1 MRDKQIILS
10 QWGAWASE
18 GNSAVDWSPVAA
30 GFKGL
35 TPSTRK
41 TRVQCCD
48 DDGFAIDAA
57 VLRLK
62 KYNPYS
68 YQLIVLHYIKASPLR
83 VMGTKLGISHNEVAK
98 RLQAAEGFIEGVLA
112 VTEVVL
118 ELDKCVQKEIVNR
131 VA

>member
-1 MRDKQIILS
+1 MRNMQMILS
-10 QWGAWASE
+10 QWGAWA
-18 GNSAVDWSPVAA
+18 GDGHSAVDWAPIAA

-35 TPSTRK
+35 APSTRK
-41 TRVQCCD
+41 SRIQCCD

-62 KYNPYS
+62 KHNPYS
-68 YQLIVLHYIKASPLR
+68 YQLIVLHYIKALPLR
-83 VMGTKLGISHNEVAK
+83 PMGIKLGISHNEVAK

-112 VTEVVL
+112 VSDVVL
-118 ELDKCVQKEIVNR
+118 ELDKCAQKEIIDK

>member
-1 MRDKQIILS
+1 MRDMRIILS

-18 GNSAVDWSPVAA
+18 GNSEVDWSSIAA

-35 TPSTRK
+35 IPSTRK
-41 TRVQCCD
+41 SRPQCCD
-48 DDGFAIDAA
+48 DDGIAIDAA

-62 KYNPYS
+62 KHSPYY
-68 YQLIVLHYIKASPLR
+68 YQLIVLHYIKACTLR
-83 VMGTKLGISHNEVAK
+83 AMGIKLGISHNEVAK

-112 VTEVVL
+112 VAGVTL
-118 ELDKCVQKEIVNR
+118 EADKNVQKEIINK

>member
-1 MRDKQIILS
+1 MRDMRIILN

-18 GNSAVDWSPVAA
+18 GNSDVDWEPIAA

-35 TPSTRK
+35 VPSTRK
-41 TRVQCCD
+41 TRAQCCD
-48 DDGFAIDAA
+48 DDGIAIDAA

-62 KYNPYS
+62 KHNPYS

-83 VMGTKLGISHNEVAK
+83 TMGTKLGISHNEVAK

-112 VTEVVL
+112 VSDVVL

>member
-1 MRDKQIILS
+1 MRDMQLILS

-18 GNSAVDWSPVAA
+18 GNSAVDWAPIAA
-30 GFKGL
+30 GFKNL
-35 TPSTRK
+35 LPSTRK
-41 TRVQCCD
+41 TRAQCCD

-62 KYNPYS
+62 THNPYS
-68 YQLIVLHYIKASPLR
+68 YQLIVLHYIKAATLR
-83 VMGTKLGISHNEVAK
+83 VMGMKLGISHNEVSK

-112 VTEVVL
+112 VSGVIL
-118 ELDKCVQKEIVNR
+118 ELDKIGQKEIAKQ

>member
-1 MRDKQIILS
+1 MRDMQIILN

-18 GNSAVDWSPVAA
+18 GSSAVDWAPIAA

-62 KYNPYS
+62 KHNPYY

-83 VMGTKLGISHNEVAK
+83 AMGTKLGISHNEVAK

-112 VTEVVL
+112 VSDVVL
-118 ELDKCVQKEIVNR
+118 ELDKCVQKEIVNK

>member
-1 MRDKQIILS
+1 MRDMRIILN

-18 GNSAVDWSPVAA
+18 GNSDVDWSPIAA

-35 TPSTRK
+35 VPSTRK
-41 TRVQCCD
+41 TRAQCCD

-62 KYNPYS
+62 KHNPYS
-68 YQLIVLHYIKASPLR
+68 YQLIVLHYIKALPLR
-83 VMGTKLGISHNEVAK
+83 AMGTKLGISHNEVAK
-98 RLQAAEGFIEGVLA
+98 RLQAAEGFIDGVLA
-112 VTEVVL
+112 VSGVTL
-118 ELDKCVQKEIVNR
+118 ERDKCGQKEIINQ

>member
-1 MRDKQIILS
+1 MRDMQIILS

-18 GNSAVDWSPVAA
+18 GNSAVDWGPIAV

-57 VLRLK
+57 VLRFK
-62 KYNPYS
+62 KHNPYY
-68 YQLIVLHYIKASPLR
+68 YQLIVLHYIKALPLR
-83 VMGTKLGISHNEVAK
+83 AMGTRLGISHNEVAK

-112 VTEVVL
+112 VSGVVL
-118 ELDKCVQKEIVNR
+118 EMDKCVQKEIVNK

>member
-1 MRDKQIILS
+1 MRNMPIILN
-10 QWGAWASE
+10 QWGTWASE
-18 GNSAVDWSPVAA
+18 GNSAVDWAPIAA

-35 TPSTRK
+35 VTSPRK
-41 TRVQCCD
+41 TCVQCCD

-62 KYNPYS
+62 KHNPYS
-68 YQLIVLHYIKASPLR
+68 YQLIVLHYIKALPLR
-83 VMGTKLGISHNEVAK
+83 PMGTKLGISHNEVAK

-112 VTEVVL
+112 VSDVVL
-118 ELDKCVQKEIVNR
+118 ELDKCVQKETINQ

>member
-1 MRDKQIILS
+1 MRDMRMILS
-10 QWGAWASE
+10 QWGTWASE
-18 GNSAVDWSPVAA
+18 GNSAVDWAPVAA

-41 TRVQCCD
+41 TRAQCCD

-62 KYNPYS
+62 KHNPYY
-68 YQLIVLHYIKASPLR
+68 YQLIVLHYIKALPLR
-83 VMGTKLGISHNEVAK
+83 AMGTKLGISHNEVAK

-112 VTEVVL
+112 VSDVIL
-118 ELDKCVQKEIVNR
+118 ELDKCVQKEIVNS